1 VLFPTVAFAVFF
13 VVAFT
18 TSWMLRPTYRAW
30 LWVMTALSLVFYG
43 WTDARFVWLLV
54 ASIVVNWALGDAVR
68 RALSPGGDPTALSR
82 YLVRAAV
89 VVNLGFL
96 GFFKYYGF
104 FVDSFADATDAL
116 GLGVSPPAL
125 QIALPIGISFFTFHA
140 LSYVIDIGR
149 GELESM
155 RLDELAL
162 YMSFFPH
169 LVAGPI
175 VRASEFKPQ
184 MRQRADPRRIPS
196 GEAFRL
202 IAFGLFKKVVVSSFL
217 ATELVDPVFGAPG
230 AHTQLELLA
239 GVYGYAI
246 QIYADFSGYTDIA
259 IGCALLL
266 GIRFPQNFDAPY
278 RALSLQ
284 DFWRRW
290 HMTLSRW
297 LRDYLYIPLGGN
309 RDGVRRTYR
318 NLFLTMVIGGL
329 WHGAAIT
336 FVVWGAIHGAFLVGE
351 RVVRERWQARAQAPV
366 LPPEV
371 VAALQ
376 WLLTFHVVCLAWIFF
391 RADSLGTALDM
402 VGGILTDGGPAP
414 LVTTLVLV
422 VIALALVSQFVPP
435 DAVRSAQVRFAAL
448 GPGLQ
453 VVVLAGAI
461 TVIDVLGPDGVAPFI
476 YFRF

>member
-1 VLFPTVAFAVFF
+1 MLFPTVAFAVFF

-18 TSWMLRPTYRAW
+18 VSWLLRPTYRVW

-43 WTDARFVWLLV
+43 WTDARFVALLV
-54 ASIVVNWALGDAVR
+54 GSIVANWALGEGIARSLGPDGTR
-68 RALSPGGDPTALSR
+68 TALSTQ
-82 YLVRAAV
+82 LVRAAV
-89 VVNLGFL
+89 VVNLAFL
-96 GFFKYYGF
+96 GFFKYFDF
-104 FVDSFADATDAL
+104 FLDSFAQATDAVGL
-116 GLGVSPPAL
+116 GLSAPVL
-125 QIALPIGISFFTFHA
+125 QIALPVGISFFTFHA

-149 GELESM
+149 GELAPL

-175 VRASEFKPQ
+175 VRASELAPQ
-184 MRQRADPRRIPS
+184 MRERPDPRHIPS

-202 IAFGLFKKVVVSSFL
+202 IAFGLFKKVVVSSYL

-230 AHTQLELLA
+230 AHSRWELLA

-266 GIRFPQNFDAPY
+266 GFRFPQNFDSPY
-278 RALSLQ
+278 RSLSLQ
-284 DFWRRW
+284 EFWRRW

-336 FVVWGAIHGAFLVGE
+336 FVVWGAIHGGFLALE
-351 RVVRERWQARAQAPV
+351 RVVRERWREQHPEPV
-366 LPPEV
+366 LQPEV
-371 VAALQ
+371 TMVLQ
-376 WLLTFHVVCLAWIFF
+376 WFVTFHVVCLGWVFF
-391 RADSLGTALDM
+391 RSDSVGTAFDVLA
-402 VGGILTDGGPAP
+402 GIASGAGPSP

-422 VIALALVSQFVPP
+422 VIGLALASQLVPP
-435 DAVRSAQVRFAAL
+435 DAVDGAQARFSAL
-448 GPGLQ
+448 GPALQ
-453 VVVLAGAI
+453 VLVLVGAL
-461 TVIDVLGPDGVAPFI
+461 TAIDVLGPDGVAPFI

>member
-1 VLFPTVAFAVFF
+1 
-13 VVAFT
+13 
-18 TSWMLRPTYRAW
+18 
-30 LWVMTALSLVFYG
+30 
-43 WTDARFVWLLV
+43 VWLL
-54 ASIVVNWALGDAVR
+54 AGSIVVNWAFGHGVRGSLDAD
-68 RALSPGGDPTALSR
+68 GGRTAASAN
-82 YLVRAAV
+82 LVRAAV

-104 FVDSFADATDAL
+104 FVDSFRDALEHL
-116 GLGVSPPAL
+116 GLGVSPPL
-125 QIALPIGISFFTFHA
+125 LHVALPVGISFFTFHA

-149 GELESM
+149 GQLQPM
-155 RLDELAL
+155 QLDELAL

-175 VRASEFKPQ
+175 VRASEFQPQ
-184 MRQRADPRRIPS
+184 LHRRADPRRIPS

-202 IAFGLFKKVVVSSFL
+202 IAFGLFKKVVISSFL
-217 ATELVDPVFGAPG
+217 ATELVDPVFGAPA
-230 AHTQLELLA
+230 AHSRLELLT

-297 LRDYLYIPLGGN
+297 LRDYLYIPLGGS
-309 RDGVRRTYR
+309 RDGVRRLYR

-336 FVVWGAIHGAFLVGE
+336 FVVWGAIHGGFLGLE
-351 RVVRERWQARAQAPV
+351 RFARERWRASRPEPV
-366 LPPEV
+366 LLPEV
-371 VAALQ
+371 SAVLR
-376 WLLTFHVVCLAWIFF
+376 WVVTFHVVCLGWVFF
-391 RADSLGTALDM
+391 RADSVGTALD
-402 VGGILTDGGPAP
+402 VLHGIVASPGPAP
-414 LVTTLVLV
+414 LVTVLVLV
-422 VIALALVSQFVPP
+422 TIGLALASQFVPP
-435 DAVRSAQVRFAAL
+435 NAVAGAQNRFAAL
-448 GPGLQ
+448 PPGAQIAL
-453 VVVLAGAI
+453 VAGAL
-461 TVIDVLGPDGVAPFI
+461 TAIDVLGPDGVAPFI
-476 YFRF
+476 YFQF